1 MRLVAAL
8 LVFLTAAFGIP
19 GAIVIQAHYQHG
31 AGQFAADNGQ
41 CARQRGDGACQPQPP
56 APAAEVP
63 PPSSLFAIAPAVSLP
78 PSSPAYSPA
87 SPTLAGLRPMP
98 TATTHESTAPASVTQ
113 DPASTPPQAAG
124 VRPDGVPAAQVG
136 SLVLDDSAAAL
147 WSTWNHTTS
156 AGADCADSPGTVT
169 LSATELD
176 LTTSGMV
183 GNCAEATSVA
193 TYRYGIFE
201 ARIWTQAAPNGLIA
215 NWPAFWLVG
224 HNWPVDG
231 EIDGFEG
238 LHGYDSASFH
248 YGANNSYLTRRD
260 SALKPGWNVVDIV
273 WKPQMLA
280 VYYNG
285 QKFVE
290 WDSPVITSQ
299 PMVVIFDNTTGNF
312 GYTTGQPSTL
322 RVAYLRIWTAA

>member
-1 MRLVAAL
+1 VRLVAAIL
-8 LVFLTAAFGIP
+8 AFLAAAFGIP
-19 GAIVIQAHYQHG
+19 AAIIVDQAPYQSG
-31 AGQFAADNGQ
+31 AGQFAAGNAGQ
-41 CARQRGDGACQPQPP
+41 CVNPRGDNACQPQQP
-56 APAAEVP
+56 APSAEVP
-63 PPSSLFAIAPAVSLP
+63 PPASLFAVTPAQPFP
-78 PSSPAYSPA
+78 PSPPPASPA
-87 SPTLAGLRPMP
+87 SAGLGS
-98 TATTHESTAPASVTQ
+98 ATSAAVHAVT
-113 DPASTPPQAAG
+113 PSPQPAG
-124 VRPDGVPAAQVG
+124 VRPDGVPASQVG

-147 WSTWNHTTS
+147 WNTWNRTTS

-176 LTTSGMV
+176 LTTNGTV
-183 GNCAEATSVA
+183 GNCAETTSMA

-201 ARIWTQAAPNGLIA
+201 ARIWAQAAPNGLIA

-248 YGANNSYLTRRD
+248 YGVSNSYLTERD
-260 SALKPGWNVVDIV
+260 SALTPGWNVVDIV

-285 QKFVE
+285 RKFVE
-290 WDSPVITSQ
+290 
-299 PMVVIFDNTTGNF
+299 
-312 GYTTGQPSTL
+312 
-322 RVAYLRIWTAA
+322 